1 MNDTP
6 IEQERRSRRWTF
18 AAMGC
23 FALGMGGA
31 VLPHPRLL
39 SVLGIGGFVACVIGA
54 IVTGHL
60 AHARWR
66 RQMAAQNY
74 AWYRAEHPQLVT
86 PGGVKCASCGGT
98 RIQVRA
104 LMRRSYFREH
114 VCAQCGTALYY
125 SPEAGA

>member
-54 IVTGHL
+54 IITGHL
-60 AHARWR
+60 THARWR
-66 RQMAAQNY
+66 RQMALQDY
-74 AWYRAEHPQLVT
+74 AWYRAQHPELVT
-86 PGGVKCASCGGT
+86 QGRVKCASCGGT
-98 RIQVRA
+98 RIHARA

-114 VCAQCGTALYY
+114 FCTQCGAALYY
-125 SPEAGA
+125 SAEAGT